1 MIDNIFIDKGSSYS
15 ISPWINGL
23 SDHDA
28 QILRLEVHDKLI
40 SQPTFIYTRD
50 FNEHNI
56 ASFLLGLTNE
66 QWSDVFEERDTNK
79 MFNNFLNVY
88 MRCHQANFPIIK
100 RCYSRHTKS
109 PWISKGIV
117 IFCLRKKELFI
128 CCALTRHVQ

>member
-28 QILRLEVHDKLI
+28 QILCLKVHDKLI
-40 SQPTFIYTRD
+40 LQPTFYYTRV
-50 FNEHNI
+50 FNEQNI
-56 ASFLLGLTNE
+56 ASFLLGLVNE
-66 QWSDVFEERDTNK
+66 QWSGVFEERDENK

-88 MRCHQANFPIIK
+88 MRYHQANLPIIK
-100 RCYSRHTKS
+100 KSNFRHTKS

-117 IFCLRKKELFI
+117 ISCQKKR
-128 CCALTRHVQ
+128 ALYSY